1 MSSDRSNNPWL
12 YDLRLRD
19 RNLRSGALDEKELAR
34 HLSALKDVEAEAET
48 FSLGQPAIGSGEI
61 DPVDVPDNVD
71 EPGAAKLPAGEG
83 LAALAA
89 DIVTE

>member
-34 HLSALKDVEAEAET
+34 HLSALKDLETETET

-61 DPVDVPDNVD
+61 DPIPASEDDDAD
-71 EPGAAKLPAGEG
+71 EPVSEPASAGG
-83 LAALAA
+83 A
-89 DIVTE
+89 DIVAE